1 MTKSLSVV
9 MLGASGATGGAVV
22 AKLCSMPSITKLSLL
37 GRRPVAHAR
46 SSIVVQHI
54 VDPLS
59 ASTYKHLLAGHDCA
73 VCTFGVSQPS
83 TMTREEFIRID
94 KDAVLSFGAECK
106 AAGIRHFE
114 LLGSASA
121 DPQSRFPY
129 LKTKGELREGLAA
142 LDFGRLSI
150 FQPSM
155 ILTPTNRFGLSQA
168 LTLTFWPM
176 LTPLLLGPWRKY
188 RGIRVETL
196 GAAMA
201 ANLVTP
207 GQGLEILHWDQFLAL
222 AAKS

>member
-1 MTKSLSVV
+1 L
-9 MLGASGATGGAVV
+9 
-22 AKLCSMPSITKLSLL
+22 I
-37 GRRPVAHAR
+37 GRRPVAKAT
-46 SSIVVQHI
+46 SSVVAQHI
-54 VDPLS
+54 VDPLD
-59 ASTYKHLLAGHDCA
+59 ASTYKQLLAGHDCA

-83 TMTREEFIRID
+83 KMTKEEFIRID
-94 KDAVLSFGAECK
+94 KDAVLSFAAECK
-106 AAGIRHFE
+106 SAGIRHFE

-121 DPQSRFPY
+121 DAQSRYPY
-129 LKTKGELREGLAA
+129 LRTKGELRDGLVA
-142 LDFGRLSI
+142 LDFERLSI

-155 ILTPTNRFGLSQA
+155 ILTPTNRFGFSQA

-176 LTPLLLGPWRKY
+176 LTPALLGSWRKY

-196 GAAMA
+196 GAAIA

>member
-22 AKLCSMPSITKLSLL
+22 QKLCAMPSITGLSLL
-37 GRRPVAHAR
+37 GRRRVANAT
-46 SSIVVQHI
+46 SSIVTQHI
-54 VDPLS
+54 VDPLD
-59 ASTYKHLLAGHDCA
+59 ASTYRHLLAGHDCA

-83 TMTREEFIRID
+83 KMSKEEFIKID

-106 AAGIRHFE
+106 SAGIRHFE

-121 DPQSRFPY
+121 DPQSRFHY
-129 LKTKGELREGLAA
+129 LRTKGELRQGLAA
-142 LDFGRLSI
+142 LEFERLSI

-155 ILTPTNRFGLSQA
+155 ILTPTNRFGFSQA
-168 LTLTFWPM
+168 LTLMIWPL
-176 LTPLLLGPWRKY
+176 LTPALLGSWRKY

-201 ANLVTP
+201 VNLVTS
-207 GQGLEILHWDQFLAL
+207 GQELEILHWDQFMAL
-222 AAKS
+222 AARS